1 MILTEEK
8 KEKLRDF
15 FQKRKEVILVYIFGS
30 QAKGI
35 ASSLSDVD
43 IAVYLDEKLTRHQR
57 FDLRLFLINRVCS
70 LLGFKKID
78 LVILN
83 DAPLILQYSILKDG
97 VILYSRDEPKRINIE
112 VKIMS
117 KYFDQKY
124 YQDRHDKILLEQIKK
139 EGIL

>member
-1 MILTEEK
+1 M
-8 KEKLRDF
+8 
-15 FQKRKEVILVYIFGS
+15 
-30 QAKGI
+30 

-97 VILYSRDEPKRINIE
+97 VILYSRDELKRINIE